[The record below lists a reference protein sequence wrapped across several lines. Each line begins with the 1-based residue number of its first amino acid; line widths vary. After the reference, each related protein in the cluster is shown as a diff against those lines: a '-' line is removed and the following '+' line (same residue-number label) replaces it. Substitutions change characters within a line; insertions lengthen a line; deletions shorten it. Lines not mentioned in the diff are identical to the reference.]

1 MDFISA
7 IRCLERWW
15 YPVEKIER
23 EILNVSKTINALS
36 PDRGVNIEGKVYQYF
51 PSKADALDF
60 AKRWTRGS
68 DDSFT
73 VEHIDV
79 DKLDI
84 KFYSRPCNISVSQE
98 GHPSFDPEDRGGIL
112 YQNPAL
118 FFGMETA
125 NNEQGEECY
134 DTWFYKFCK
143 LKLSWLKEYRDHLIN
158 ENRSLAGNN
167 KYTRS
172 SVS

>member
-1 MDFISA
+1 MNFIYA
-7 IRCLERWW
+7 IRRLQRWW

-23 EILNVSKTINALS
+23 DILNVSKTINVLS

-51 PSKADALDF
+51 PSKADAMDF

-84 KFYSRPCNISVSQE
+84 KFYSRPCNISVFRE
-98 GHPSFDPEDRGGIL
+98 DHPNYDSKDRGGVL

-125 NNEQGEECY
+125 SNEQGEDYY
-134 DTWFYKFCK
+134 DLWFYEFCR

-158 ENRSLAGNN
+158 ENRSL
-167 KYTRS
+167 T
-172 SVS
+172 

>member
-7 IRCLERWW
+7 IKRLQGWL

-23 EILNVSKTINALS
+23 EILDVSKTINALS
-36 PDRGVNIEGKVYQYF
+36 SDRGVNIEGKVYQYF

-68 DDSFT
+68 DNSFT

-79 DKLDI
+79 DRLDI
-84 KFYSRPCNISVSQE
+84 KFYSRPCNISVFRE
-98 GHPSFDPEDRGGIL
+98 DHPNFDPKDRGGIL
-112 YQNPAL
+112 HQTPAL

-125 NNEQGEECY
+125 SNEQGEDYY
-134 DTWFYKFCK
+134 DLWFYDFCK

-158 ENRSLAGNN
+158 EKRSLAGNN
-167 KYTRS
+167 KAPLS
-172 SVS
+172 FLS

>member
-1 MDFISA
+1 MNSIYV
-7 IRCLERWW
+7 IRRLRRWW

-23 EILNVSKTINALS
+23 DILKVSKAINALS
-36 PDRGVNIEGKVYQYF
+36 SDRGVNIEGKVDQYF
-51 PSKADALDF
+51 PSKADAMDF

-68 DDSFT
+68 DDSFR
-73 VEHIDV
+73 VEHLDV

-84 KFYSRPCNISVSQE
+84 KFYSRPCNISVFREDQ
-98 GHPSFDPEDRGGIL
+98 PNYDPKDRGGIL
-112 YQNPAL
+112 YQTPAL

-125 NNEQGEECY
+125 SNEQGEDYY
-134 DTWFYKFCK
+134 DLWFYEFCR

-167 KYTRS
+167 KNTRS